1 MSTCVN
7 TLKRLLLILIGVAVA
22 TYVVSLNMENHFVI
36 CHSKWISND
45 FVFAIVCG
53 IFASL
58 FVVIVCEYIKYRQ
71 MKTSVEDAIF
81 MYYGNLYGQFLIIRG
96 NCQRAINGNEVV
108 ADNLIQ
114 STSDN
119 AMALADSIWKLDYCV
134 FHKFHKNNKLEN
146 LLSNF
151 RLEKHLLIKNV
162 LTEFTFLRVAIREDS
177 KQLMLAGKRDIITA
191 NCPKVSE
198 TLHRIADQSEIII
211 AYLDQQLSQ
220 IDDEFKNRYNWD
232 SIKKTLNDYQT
243 NYTGQSLDNY
253 LRKELVT
260 F

>member
-1 MSTCVN
+1 MSASVN
-7 TLKRLLLILIGVAVA
+7 TLKRLLLILVIVAFA
-22 TYVVSLNMENHFVI
+22 TYVVSLNMENNFVI

-58 FVVIVCEYIKYRQ
+58 FVVIVCECIKYRQ
-71 MKTSVEDAIF
+71 MKKSVENAIF

-119 AMALADSIWKLDYCV
+119 AMALTDSIRGLDYKV
-134 FHKFHKNNKLEN
+134 FHKNSKIEN
-146 LLSNF
+146 LLNHF
-151 RLEKHLLIKNV
+151 RLEKHLSIKNV
-162 LTEFTFLRVAIREDS
+162 LVEFTFLRVAIREDS
-177 KQLMLAGKRDIITA
+177 KQLMLAGKRDIVTA
-191 NCPKVSE
+191 NCPKVNE

-243 NYTGQSLDNY
+243 NYTGQLLDNY
-253 LRKELVT
+253 LQKELVT

>member
-22 TYVVSLNMENHFVI
+22 TYVVSLNMEKHFVI

-45 FVFAIVCG
+45 FVFATVCG

-58 FVVIVCEYIKYRQ
+58 FVVIVCECIKYRQ
-71 MKTSVEDAIF
+71 MKKSVENAIF

-119 AMALADSIWKLDYCV
+119 AMALTDSIRGLDYKV
-134 FHKFHKNNKLEN
+134 FHKNSKIEN
-146 LLSNF
+146 LLNHF
-151 RLEKHLLIKNV
+151 RLEKHLSIKNV
-162 LTEFTFLRVAIREDS
+162 LVEFTFLRVAIREDS
-177 KQLMLAGKRDIITA
+177 KQLMLAGKRDIVTA
-191 NCPKVSE
+191 NCPKVNE

-243 NYTGQSLDNY
+243 NYTGQLLDNY
-253 LRKELVT
+253 LQKELVT